1 MNPESNN
8 PENEDP
14 QIERTDAIEDLSN
27 AIRGDDASQ
36 VKGGFDPQPDPPRI
50 LDPIQISA
58 KIIKQ

>member
-14 QIERTDAIEDLSN
+14 QIERTDAIEDLSS
-27 AIRGDDASQ
+27 AISGDDASK